1 MKLKFSSI
9 LKILIST
16 KLSSPRNVE
25 INKVCSTIQK
35 LYISLFRKYWSFS
48 IDSLLIHDISLLEK
62 SNIFLLLDM
71 LYNLKSEGYI
81 NRLGLSLYSP
91 NELLGVDFDC
101 FTLLQVPTSIYTQSF
116 MRSPLFRDL
125 PFNKIS
131 IHLRSI
137 FLQGI
142 TLQRHLPYNFSKD
155 FKIHHEKTL
164 SYCKK

>member
-1 MKLKFSSI
+1 MIF
-9 LKILIST
+9 
-16 KLSSPRNVE
+16 
-25 INKVCSTIQK
+25 
-35 LYISLFRKYWSFS
+35 
-48 IDSLLIHDISLLEK
+48 LLEK

-101 FTLLQVPTSIYTQSF
+101 FTLLQVPTSIYNQSF

-142 TLQRHLPYNFSKD
+142 TLQRHLPTTFQ
-155 FKIHHEKTL
+155 KI
-164 SYCKK
+164 